1 MQLRIIID
9 QQCILI
15 GLFVLVID
23 RDYIVSVN
31 HQKIL
36 CCANDRRFYTCDC
49 WFVSIGSL
57 LSVNT
62 IFVKHKT
69 KMSTLKQFS
78 NNFG

>member
-23 RDYIVSVN
+23 RDHIVLVD

-36 CCANDRRFYTCDC
+36 CCAID
-49 WFVSIGSL
+49 VSTHMTAVLYPLGGC
-57 LSVNT
+57 SV
-62 IFVKHKT
+62 
-69 KMSTLKQFS
+69 
-78 NNFG
+78 